1 MKNVGI
7 MTWFTYNNYGTVLQV
22 YALSEK
28 IKDNELIPEIIN
40 YKPKIRKTKIYNM
53 TPKYILNKLDEVS
66 FERKYCI
73 ELDKI
78 KNKFDKFRTEELN
91 ITEEYKT
98 FTQLNEKSNGL
109 DKVICGSDQIWSP
122 LFFDPH
128 YFLDFV
134 NDNSK
139 KISYAPSFGVSNI
152 QDEHL
157 KIRVKKL
164 IDEFEFNNISVRE
177 EQGKKIIEKMSNKDV
192 MVTLDPTLLLTKDE
206 WINALG
212 IKSSKDQYIL
222 CYFLGKNKKYVKIAK
237 EISKKLNLKLK
248 VLPVNNLIDKFDK
261 ESIISNCGP
270 REFVEYISNASYI
283 LTDSYHGILFAINFN
298 KQFTAFKRFK
308 ENKFSQNSR
317 VFNILRNL
325 DLSDRLYN
333 DKDLNLSKIQYN
345 KINEKL
351 EIKRKASINFLQEC
365 LLKKNTNNVPAIT
378 DNCTG
383 CGVCA
388 TVCPRE
394 CIDIQKNEDGF
405 FEYKFNKEK
414 CINCGLCK
422 KVCGQC
428 QNNATL
434 IKKQKTFSAYSKSNK
449 VLMNSSSGGIAFE
462 LANNVLEENMPV
474 IGCTYNYKEKS
485 AEHILIK
492 DKNDMQR
499 LNGSKYL
506 QSYTVNAFK
515 EIKKLNSALII
526 GTPCQIAAIDN
537 YLVSINKRENF
548 ILVDLICHGVPSY
561 LIWDKLI
568 SNYRNEKKIKFRD
581 KNYGWEQKRLTIDSK
596 SINNNKFY
604 NYFNSNTVYNNPC
617 YDCNYRE
624 YTSADIRLGD
634 FWGKSSKLGISKV
647 LINSKRGEEVFEKIK
662 NKIVF
667 EEENVSEYFNN
678 QQKVNFAIP
687 LERYAILDELKEK
700 NSSLS
705 KISRKYCEK
714 FIKDSNFRKK
724 FYKIYKIIK
733 K

>member
-1 MKNVGI
+1 MKNIGI

-22 YALSEK
+22 YALSKK

-40 YKPKIRKTKIYNM
+40 YNPKIRKIKIYNM
-53 TPKYILNKLDEVS
+53 TPKYILNKLDEAK
-66 FERKYCI
+66 FKRKYCL
-73 ELDKI
+73 ELDKT
-78 KNKFDKFRTEELN
+78 KHKFDKFRAEELN

-98 FTQLNEKSNGL
+98 FTQMNEKSNDL

-122 LFFDPH
+122 LFFDSH

-152 QDEHL
+152 QDEYL
-157 KIRVKKL
+157 EKKVKKL
-164 IDEFEFNNISVRE
+164 INTFEPDNISVRE
-177 EQGKKIIEKMSNKDV
+177 EQGKKIIEKLCNKDV
-192 MVTLDPTLLLTKDE
+192 MVTLDPTLLLTKEE

-212 IKSSKDQYIL
+212 IKPSKDQYIL

-270 REFVEYISNASYI
+270 KEFVEYISNASYV

-345 KINEKL
+345 KINKRL
-351 EIKRKASINFLQEC
+351 EIKRKASMTFLKNC
-365 LLKKNTNNVPAIT
+365 LLKKNKHDEPLIT
-378 DNCTG
+378 SNCTG

-388 TVCPRE
+388 SVCPKG
-394 CIDIQKNEDGF
+394 CINIEKNEDGF
-405 FEYKFNKEK
+405 LTYKIDKEK

-422 KVCGQC
+422 KVCAQC
-428 QNNATL
+428 QNNVTI
-434 IKKQKTFSAYSKSNK
+434 IKEQKTFSAYSKSNR
-449 VLMNSSSGGIAFE
+449 VLMNSASGGIAFE
-462 LANNVLEENMPV
+462 LADVALENNIPV
-474 IGCTYNYKEKS
+474 IGCTYNYKEKH
-485 AEHILIK
+485 AEHILIE
-492 DKNDMQR
+492 DKNDIYR
-499 LNGSKYL
+499 LSGSKYL
-506 QSYTVNAFK
+506 QSYTVSAFK
-515 EIKKLNSALII
+515 EIKKLNTALII

-537 YLVSINKRENF
+537 YLVSTNKRENF

-561 LIWDKLI
+561 LIWDKLMN
-568 SNYRNEKKIKFRD
+568 NYSNEKKIKFRD
-581 KNYGWEQKRLTIDSK
+581 KNYGWEQKRLTIDSR
-596 SINNNKFY
+596 SINKDKFY
-604 NYFNSNTVYNNPC
+604 NYFDSGTVYNTSC

-624 YTSADIRLGD
+624 YTSSDIRLGD
-634 FWGKSSKLGISKV
+634 FWGKSSKLGVSKV
-647 LINSKRGEEVFEKIK
+647 LINSKRGKEIFEKLK

-667 EEENVSEYFNN
+667 EEENISEYFNN
-678 QQKVNFAIP
+678 QQKINSAVP
-687 LERYAILDELKEK
+687 LERYAILDELKME

-705 KISRKYCEK
+705 KISKKYCEK
-714 FIKDSNFRKK
+714 IIKDSNFRKK
-724 FYKIYKIIK
+724 FYKIYKILK